1 MTSGIP
7 SVTLGTNLA
16 MGYVENGFHKKGTE
30 VSVMVRK
37 KLRNATVKAMPFV
50 PVSYYRKP

>member
-1 MTSGIP
+1 VTSGIP